1 MTCCK
6 FSFQV
11 NADIEKFKSEGV
23 DMETQRKN
31 IMKGLEDQQNLSA
44 DKQEQFESQYKQTKK
59 ILEQLKSGI
68 DSLFDKVN
76 CDKSAIEN
84 LLGSKEGITDNNMM
98 QFLGIIEQ
106 RTNELLQVYGFHV
119 SKVRSQCC
127 HFV

>member
-119 SKVRSQCC
+119 SKVRS
-127 HFV
+127 